1 MPLFLGYT
9 IIAPSLPGHGFTEPP
24 TVTGVTPAVMAC
36 AYHKLMIQL
45 GYKRF
50 VVSLTNISLCVHYTF
65 IWNLLVRE
73 DLV

>member
-24 TVTGVTPAVMAC
+24 TVTGVTPAVIAC

-50 VVSLTNISLCVHYTF
+50 VVSLLI
-65 IWNLLVRE
+65 
-73 DLV
+73 